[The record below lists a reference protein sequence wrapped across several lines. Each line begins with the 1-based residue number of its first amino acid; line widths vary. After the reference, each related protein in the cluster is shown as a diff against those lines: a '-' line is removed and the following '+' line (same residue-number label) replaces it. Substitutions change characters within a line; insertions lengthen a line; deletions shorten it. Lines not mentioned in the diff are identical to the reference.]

1 MLDRVNRP
9 SRSSVS
15 YAPQKSDVKKKKKQ
29 QYGVEDTDR
38 YNEPDSAMHSL
49 QKGQRN
55 RPINDFESDEDL
67 DVEDYEDNSRQ
78 LRAEPP
84 RRQKTK
90 VESPDVYRSQKTKKT
105 TMNDDAQ
112 RTLSKFSQA
121 ASAIEPSDAGSI
133 FSNQHKS
140 QKKKRRQMDDDEFLG
155 HSSTKKL
162 NQEGPTRKKS
172 KRRDYDSDDY

>member
-49 QKGQRN
+49 QKGQPN
-55 RPINDFESDEDL
+55 RPINDFGSDEDL

-84 RRQKTK
+84 
-90 VESPDVYRSQKTKKT
+90 
-105 TMNDDAQ
+105 
-112 RTLSKFSQA
+112 
-121 ASAIEPSDAGSI
+121 
-133 FSNQHKS
+133 
-140 QKKKRRQMDDDEFLG
+140 KR
-155 HSSTKKL
+155 
-162 NQEGPTRKKS
+162 
-172 KRRDYDSDDY
+172 